1 MTDERD
7 AAAGGSDRGPV
18 LKLTR
23 WFDAPRETVFRAWTD
38 PEWMTRWF
46 GPRDATCPHAET
58 DVRVGGAFRL
68 CIRSSDGKDHW
79 AAGTSREVDRPT
91 RLIFSWK
98 WEFDDAPPEEMLIEL
113 EFVERDGGTEMT
125 LTQTRFGSEA
135 GRDAHERGW
144 TSAFDALAESL
155 PALG

>member
-1 MTDERD
+1 
-7 AAAGGSDRGPV
+7 
-18 LKLTR
+18 
-23 WFDAPRETVFRAWTD
+23 VFRAWTD
-38 PEWMTRWF
+38 PEWTTRWF
-46 GPRDATCPHAET
+46 APRGATCPHAET

-79 AAGTSREVDRPT
+79 AAGTYREVDRPT